1 MTPSRPSP
9 GYRRGVDTPT
19 RWDRLRRV
27 DPLIWDSL
35 LAAIVFV
42 LSLLGATFGNGPG
55 GVPREPPGADV
66 YVLLVLGCAPL
77 AFRRRRPVTV
87 LTLVGAATAALAARQ
102 PGADLALSLVVASFT
117 AAAHVDRE
125 RFQRAVVPIAVVA
138 AVASLMLAYPDTN
151 WVEVLVGT
159 TFSAGLPMLF
169 GRIAHN
175 RRRRLLG
182 DRERAAGD
190 AVTAERSRIA
200 RELHDAVAHS
210 MSVMVVQAG
219 AARTVID
226 RDPEAAKAAIARIE
240 ETGRDGLTEMRRL
253 IGVLTDPGTE
263 ADLAPQPGLAQ
274 LEALLETV
282 RGAGVPVEAVTR
294 GQPRALPPSADLIAY
309 RVVQEALTNVV
320 KHAGGAHAR
329 VQFDW
334 SDDALVI
341 EVVDDG
347 RGGPADATGGHGLIG
362 HGLIGMRERVALYGG
377 SLETGARPGGGFS
390 VRVRLPLG
398 EGSAP

>member
-1 MTPSRPSP
+1 
-9 GYRRGVDTPT
+9 
-19 RWDRLRRV
+19 LRRV
-27 DPLIWDSL
+27 DSLIWDSL
-35 LAAIVFV
+35 LAALIFV
-42 LSLLGATFGNGPG
+42 LSVLGATFGNGPG
-55 GVPREPPGADV
+55 GAARAAPGPDT

-87 LTLVGAATAALAARQ
+87 LVLVGASTAALAALE

-125 RFQRAVVPIAVVA
+125 RFQRAVVPIALVA
-138 AVASLMLAYPDTN
+138 AVASLLLAYPDTN

-169 GRIAHN
+169 GRIAYN
-175 RRRRLLG
+175 RRRRIVV
-182 DRERAAGD
+182 DRERAAHD

-200 RELHDAVAHS
+200 RELHDAVAHA

-226 RDPEAAKAAIARIE
+226 RDPEAARAAIARIE
-240 ETGRDGLTEMRRL
+240 ETGRDGLNEMRRL

-263 ADLAPQPGLAQ
+263 PDLAPQPGLAQ
-274 LEALLETV
+274 LDALLETV

-294 GQPRALPPSADLIAY
+294 GQPHPLPPSADLIAY

-320 KHAGGAHAR
+320 KHAPGAHAR
-329 VQFDW
+329 VLLDW
-334 SDDALVI
+334 SDDALAI
-341 EVVDDG
+341 EVADDG
-347 RGGPADATGGHGLIG
+347 RGGDADATGG
-362 HGLIGMRERVALYGG
+362 HGLIGMRERVALHGG
-377 SLETGARPGGGFS
+377 SLETGVRPGGGFA

-398 EGSAP
+398 EEPAS

>member
-35 LAAIVFV
+35 LAALIFV
-42 LSLLGATFGNGPG
+42 LSVLGATFGNGPG
-55 GVPREPPGADV
+55 GTPRAAPGLDA
-66 YVLLVLGCAPL
+66 YALLVLGCAPL
-77 AFRRRRPVTV
+77 AFRRRRPVIV
-87 LTLVGAATAALAARQ
+87 LTLVGAATAALAARE
-102 PGADLALSLVVASFT
+102 PGADLALSLVIASFT

-138 AVASLMLAYPDTN
+138 AVASLLLAYPDTN

-169 GRIAHN
+169 GRIAYN
-175 RRRRLLG
+175 RRRRFAG
-182 DRERAAGD
+182 DRERAAHD
-190 AVTAERSRIA
+190 AVMAERSRIA

-263 ADLAPQPGLAQ
+263 ADLVPQPGLAQ

-282 RGAGVPVEAVTR
+282 RGAGVHVEVVTR
-294 GQPRALPPSADLIAY
+294 GRPRPLPPSADLIAY

-329 VQFDW
+329 VLFDW
-334 SDDALVI
+334 THDALVI
-341 EVVDDG
+341 EVADDG
-347 RGGPADATGGHGLIG
+347 RGGDAGATGG

-390 VRVRLPLG
+390 VRARLPLG
-398 EGSAP
+398 GGSAS

>member
-9 GYRRGVDTPT
+9 GYLRGVDTPT

-35 LAAIVFV
+35 LAAALFV
-42 LSLLGATFGNGPG
+42 LGVLGATLGGNAPDGTPRATPGP
-55 GVPREPPGADV
+55 EA
-66 YVLLVLGCAPL
+66 YVLLVLGCVPL

-87 LTLVGAATAALAARQ
+87 LTLVGAATAALAARET
-102 PGADLALSLVVASFT
+102 GADLALSLVVASFT

-125 RFQRAVVPIAVVA
+125 RFQRVVVPIAVVA
-138 AVASLMLAYPDTN
+138 AVASLLLAYPDTN

-175 RRRRLLG
+175 RRRRLAG
-182 DRERAAGD
+182 DRERAAHD
-190 AVTAERSRIA
+190 AVMAERSRIA

-253 IGVLTDPGTE
+253 IGVLTAPGTE
-263 ADLAPQPGLAQ
+263 ADLSPQPGLAQ
-274 LEALLETV
+274 FEALLETV
-282 RGAGVPVEAVTR
+282 RGAGVPVEVVTR
-294 GQPRALPPSADLIAY
+294 GQPRQLPPSADLIAY

-320 KHAGGAHAR
+320 RHAGGAHAR
-329 VQFDW
+329 VLLDW
-334 SDDALVI
+334 SHDALAI
-341 EVVDDG
+341 EVADDG
-347 RGGPADATGGHGLIG
+347 RGGAADAAGG

-390 VRVRLPLG
+390 VRVRLPFE
-398 EGSAP
+398 EGSGS